1 MRFQVSMTVNN
12 SFVSFVIT
20 SCGWTGSYYH
30 FILNSNNKTLI
41 GHILVER
48 SLDTVKYMFL
58 SRQKSV
64 HDKCSSCSSFAM
76 KSRA

>member
-30 FILNSNNKTLI
+30 FIL
-41 GHILVER
+41 
-48 SLDTVKYMFL
+48 
-58 SRQKSV
+58 
-64 HDKCSSCSSFAM
+64 
-76 KSRA
+76 